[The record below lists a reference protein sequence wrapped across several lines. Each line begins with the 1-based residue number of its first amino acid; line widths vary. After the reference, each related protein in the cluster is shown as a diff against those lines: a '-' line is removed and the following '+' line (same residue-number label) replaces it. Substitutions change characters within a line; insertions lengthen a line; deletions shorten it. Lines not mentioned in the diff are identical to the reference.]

1 MKKIITLCTLIPFL
15 LACQSKNKD
24 TTKRAQTPDN
34 AINQEKN
41 APYLQILKKY
51 GMNDPYI
58 SLTQYRID
66 ALPESGLGKL
76 IGTEKIIL
84 DKERLKPSFLEFYD
98 TDGNGKADATLFK
111 VQVRG
116 GEYKIVLIGLVH
128 GSEVYKKV
136 EPQLKGISPFDPL
149 PMISQKYKPSN

>member
-1 MKKIITLCTLIPFL
+1 MHNPIRVEKKTGGGIEDSELI
-15 LACQSKNKD
+15 K
-24 TTKRAQTPDN
+24 
-34 AINQEKN
+34 
-41 APYLQILKKY
+41 
-51 GMNDPYI
+51 G
-58 SLTQYRID
+58 
-66 ALPESGLGKL
+66 
-76 IGTEKIIL
+76 IIL